1 MLNGRSSS
9 MPGRAELTVFLI
21 ICLGF
26 AIYPALAGAYATSAV
41 SYFII
46 MTFLGISLSVVWGYT
61 GIFSFGQAALFGIG
75 GYTYG
80 IIAGNLGDPNL
91 TFVALVGGLAAAAL
105 AAAVLGY
112 FMFYGGV
119 SDVYVGITTLA
130 VTLVLSTFMY
140 QTSGS
145 QWVVG
150 KVQLGGYNGM
160 TNIPALQLTIGSFTL
175 SFAGVA
181 LYYLALGVLVVTY
194 AGLVILLRSRFGY
207 AMIAIREN
215 RERSEL
221 LGYNLRL
228 IQLIVF
234 VIGGVLAGLSGIFYA
249 TWGNYMTPS
258 TMAMTSASLPV
269 IWVAVGGRKSLV
281 AVIIATII
289 LLFVQQ
295 SLAGRGDQY
304 ALVIFGALLTAVM
317 LFVPDG
323 FIVIFARFVSRIAM
337 RTSGRNKRL
346 VSPPSTT

>member
-1 MLNGRSSS
+1 
-9 MPGRAELTVFLI
+9 MPGRAEFTVFLI

-26 AIYPALAGAYATSAV
+26 AIYPALAGAYATTAV
-41 SYFII
+41 CYFII
-46 MTFLGISLSVVWGYT
+46 MTFLGMSLSIVWGYT

-75 GYTYG
+75 GYVFG
-80 IIAGNLGDPNL
+80 IVAGNLGNPNL
-91 TFVALVGGLAAAAL
+91 TIIALLCGLAAAAL
-105 AAAVLGY
+105 VAAVLGY
-112 FMFYGGV
+112 LMFYGGV

-145 QWVVG
+145 QWIVG
-150 KVQLGGYNGM
+150 NVRLGGYNGM
-160 TNIPALQLTIGSFTL
+160 TNIPPLQVSLGAFTL
-175 SFAGVA
+175 IFQGVA
-181 LYYLALGVLVVTY
+181 LYYFALVALVATY
-194 AGLVILLRSRFGY
+194 IGLVALLRSRFGY

-228 IQLIVF
+228 IQLLVF
-234 VIGGVLAGLSGIFYA
+234 VLGGVLAGFSGILYA

-281 AVIIATII
+281 AAIIATIA

-323 FIVIFARFVSRIAM
+323 FVVTFARFAARLSTRLPR
-337 RTSGRNKRL
+337 RTKRVAGSG
-346 VSPPSTT
+346 SAT